1 MSQPETQNTEIVH
14 VDTNSDISQLV
25 TQPTTGALR
34 RLEAEVAAL
43 DKAFYWAKAISKTTM
58 VPPHFQQNHIPK
70 GEKQP
75 LGEVAAYNLA
85 AAVMY
90 GMEIGL
96 SAMQSAQNV
105 FVVKGKPAVYARTM
119 AGQVRQ
125 AGFVIE
131 EVEASDDRV
140 VWKALRDNVWAFSE
154 WTIDRA
160 RQAGYTSNEL
170 YQRNPQEMLRAKAI
184 AEVCRIK
191 YQDILLGM
199 AYSVEDLQLQEVTVT
214 RPVKQGARGTNALRQ
229 LAEAQTEQPDADP
242 HDDQGN
248 RLTPAEHDVEGK
260 TGDPIAVS
268 LEDNTLPGATVVDP
282 DCVPASNAQ
291 LAEIRKLYK
300 AKNVSGQDLLDELSQ
315 YLQRKVERLDVA
327 SISHTDAVSILG
339 MLAGKTDS

>member
-1 MSQPETQNTEIVH
+1 MSEAETQNTEIARADSVQI
-14 VDTNSDISQLV
+14 DSDISQIV

-58 VPPHFQQNHIPK
+58 VPSHFQQTYIPK
-70 GEKQP
+70 GANQP

-125 AGFVIE
+125 AGYVIDPVE
-131 EVEASDDRV
+131 ESDTKC
-140 VWKALRDNVWAFSE
+140 VWKALRDGTWAFSE
-154 WTIDRA
+154 WTIERA
-160 RQAGYTSNEL
+160 QQAGYTSNEL
-170 YQRNPQEMLRAKAI
+170 YQKNPQEMLRAKAI

-191 YQDILLGM
+191 FQDILLGM
-199 AYSVEDLQLQEVTVT
+199 AYSVEDLQLQEVSVT
-214 RPVKQGARGTNALRQ
+214 RPVKQGARGTARLREI
-229 LAEAQTEQPDADP
+229 AEGKTDDGDSF
-242 HDDQGN
+242 DDQGN
-248 RLTPAEHDVEGK
+248 RASAEPDEG
-260 TGDPIAVS
+260 S
-268 LEDNTLPGATVVDP
+268 LENNTPPGATVVDP
-282 DCVPASNAQ
+282 DSTPSSNAQ

-300 AKNVSGQDLLDELSQ
+300 AKNISGQELLDELSQ
-315 YLQRKVERLDVA
+315 YLQRKIERLDVA
-327 SISHTDAVSILG
+327 SISHGDAVSILA
-339 MLAGKTDS
+339 MLAGNADS